1 MNQLGLFHLALSK
14 NAGYPI
20 LWQVWCGNYDQS
32 LGCGLPFFLTNLG
45 RHPLGHPQ
53 SSIARETMY
62 SCPQTR
68 HTSTPHSGMQ
78 SLKNSPTKMKCWG
91 IIKSLKIDLWMLDH
105 LMFGLPSLFFCR
117 IRLVELVKS
126 KANFR
131 PRLWT
136 LNSTSAKPYDFTL
149 NILTFRT
156 SQAVSADAIGAPV
169 QDIQIWSNQ
178 ICTNIKCSLSSSH
191 QSRAITGHAETDMD
205 QPQAMLEAK
214 TPVHR
219 NKPFVAP
226 VTSTRHIGAL
236 TKSVRCLT
244 LLAHHMSAWHQNHH
258 RTILQANWTAA
269 AGALRVLSASFP
281 LWRLCFP
288 HCFDLKFVTGE
299 KLSTLQGIKAHYI
312 QLLYHR
318 RKLLVK
324 TCWFTKAKFTWT
336 QPLRCVDL
344 TFRLELLNRFLNKF
358 LLSRLRDP
366 SQMLRK
372 VHGQTKWAKWL
383 RVASL
388 LAKISRLG
396 PKVALISSQLVGVGS
411 LFEDVSYTEMMRSHE
426 FSPPCMTTKWSW
438 VAAGPAATEGWSI
451 VSALRCYEDIP
462 RCLCADH

>member
-226 VTSTRHIGAL
+226 VTSTRHIGHWLNLWDAWHCWHTTCPHGIKTTTGRFSKQTGQLLLVPCGSFLRLFRSGDSAFHIALIWNLLPVKNCRLCKGSKPITSSFCIIAGNCSSKHVGLRKLSSHEHSPWDAL
-236 TKSVRCLT
+236 TWHSVLNFSIVSWINFSWADFETLPRCCAKFMDKRKERSDCEWPLCWQKYHDLGQRLPWSVASWLVLVLCLRMSPT
-244 LLAHHMSAWHQNHH
+244 RKWWGVMNFHHHAWLPSGHGWPLA
-258 RTILQANWTAA
+258 LQQLR
-269 AGALRVLSASFP
+269 AGAL
-281 LWRLCFP
+281 
-288 HCFDLKFVTGE
+288 
-299 KLSTLQGIKAHYI
+299 
-312 QLLYHR
+312 
-318 RKLLVK
+318 
-324 TCWFTKAKFTWT
+324 
-336 QPLRCVDL
+336 
-344 TFRLELLNRFLNKF
+344 
-358 LLSRLRDP
+358 
-366 SQMLRK
+366 
-372 VHGQTKWAKWL
+372 
-383 RVASL
+383 
-388 LAKISRLG
+388 
-396 PKVALISSQLVGVGS
+396 
-411 LFEDVSYTEMMRSHE
+411 
-426 FSPPCMTTKWSW
+426 
-438 VAAGPAATEGWSI
+438 
-451 VSALRCYEDIP
+451 
-462 RCLCADH
+462 